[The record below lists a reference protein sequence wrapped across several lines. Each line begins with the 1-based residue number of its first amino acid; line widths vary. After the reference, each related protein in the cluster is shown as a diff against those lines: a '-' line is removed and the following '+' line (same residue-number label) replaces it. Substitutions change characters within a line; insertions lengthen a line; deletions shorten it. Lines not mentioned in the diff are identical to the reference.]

1 MPLGTIDRTP
11 PPFFKQGA
19 SALSK
24 WLVFSALAL
33 LLMVLDARLQ
43 LAPAVRAS
51 AANVLYPLQ
60 WAALQPLQ
68 AAGWVGNYFSSLRA
82 AQQEAQLARDELTRQ
97 AQRAGLVEHL
107 QRENRELRALL
118 AMSQTLPAE
127 GQGADV
133 LYDSP
138 DPYSRK
144 VVINRGIT
152 HGIQP
157 GSAVMDGFGVL
168 GQVTR
173 VFALTAEVTLLTD
186 QSLAVPVVNTRTGL
200 RALAFGMPGRD
211 GDMLELRYVATTA
224 DLEAGDLLTTSGVD
238 GVYPPGLPVARITQ
252 VVRNSESGFA
262 RVEGEPLART
272 NKVLQVLVVP
282 SVNRSP
288 RP

>member
-19 SALSK
+19 SAFSK

-43 LAPAVRAS
+43 LSPTVRAT
-51 AANVLYPLQ
+51 AANAIYPLQ
-60 WAALQPLQ
+60 WVALQPLEIT
-68 AAGWVGNYFSSLRA
+68 GWIGNYFSSLRA
-82 AQQEAQLARDELTRQ
+82 AQEEAQLARDELTRQ

-118 AMSQTLPAE
+118 AMSQTLPVE

-133 LYDSP
+133 LFDSP

-144 VVINRGIT
+144 VVIDRGIT

-173 VFALTAEVTLLTD
+173 VYALTAEVTLLTD

-200 RALAFGMPGRD
+200 RALAFGLPGREE
-211 GDMLELRYVATTA
+211 GLLELRYMATTA
-224 DLEAGDLLTTSGVD
+224 DIEVGDLLTTSGVD
-238 GVYPPGLPVARITQ
+238 GVYPPGLPVARVTQ
-252 VVRNSESGFA
+252 VVRNSDSGFA

-272 NKVLQVLVVP
+272 DKVLQVLILP
-282 SVNRSP
+282 SQAESA

>member
-1 MPLGTIDRTP
+1 MPLGTIDRSP

-43 LAPAVRAS
+43 LAPTVRAT
-51 AANVLYPLQ
+51 AANVLYPMQ
-60 WAALQPLQ
+60 WVALQPLE

-82 AQQEAQLARDELTRQ
+82 AQAEAALARDELTRQ

-118 AMSQTLPAE
+118 AMNRSLPVE

-152 HGIQP
+152 HGMQP

-173 VFALTAEVTLLTD
+173 VFALTSEVTLLTD

-200 RALAFGMPGRD
+200 RALAFGLPGRD
-211 GDMLELRYVATTA
+211 GGSVEMRYVATTA
-224 DLEAGDLLTTSGVD
+224 DIESGDLLTTSGVD
-238 GVYPPGLPVARITQ
+238 GVYPPGLPVARVTE

-262 RVEGEPLART
+262 RVVGEPLART
-272 NKVLQVLVVP
+272 NKVLQVLVIPLTVG
-282 SVNRSP
+282 SE